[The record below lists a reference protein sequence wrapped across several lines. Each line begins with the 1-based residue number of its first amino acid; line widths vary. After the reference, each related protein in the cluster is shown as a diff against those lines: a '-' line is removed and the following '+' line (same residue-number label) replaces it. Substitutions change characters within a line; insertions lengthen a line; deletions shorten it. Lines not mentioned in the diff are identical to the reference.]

1 MVYINTQISFIY
13 YFSKMVNLF
22 SYVKYSEASFPM
34 TGQYTALLLLTS
46 VIWVL
51 LWIGYRQ
58 NKIND
63 EIKKKEKEER
73 INAKTERRRKLESLY
88 PNRKTNF

>member
-1 MVYINTQISFIY
+1 MIS
-13 YFSKMVNLF
+13 VF

-46 VIWVL
+46 FVWIL
-51 LWIGYRQ
+51 LWFGYRQ

-63 EIKKKEKEER
+63 EIKEKEKAER
-73 INAKTERRRKLESLY
+73 INAKVERRKKLKSLY
-88 PNRKTNF
+88 PDRKKTV

>member
-1 MVYINTQISFIY
+1 MI
-13 YFSKMVNLF
+13 NLF

-34 TGQYTALLLLTS
+34 TGQYTALLLITTI
-46 VIWVL
+46 IWIL

-63 EIKKKEKEER
+63 EIKKKEKEQR
-73 INAKTERRRKLESLY
+73 INEKSERRKKLESLY
-88 PNRKTNF
+88 PIRKSNF

>member
-1 MVYINTQISFIY
+1 MV
-13 YFSKMVNLF
+13 KVF

-34 TGQYTALLLLTS
+34 TGQYTALLLLTT

-73 INAKTERRRKLESLY
+73 INAKTERKRKLESLY
-88 PNRKTNF
+88 PNRKK

>member
-1 MVYINTQISFIY
+1 
-13 YFSKMVNLF
+13 MVNLF

-34 TGQYTALLLLTS
+34 TGQYTALLLLTTI
-46 VIWVL
+46 IWIL

-63 EIKKKEKEER
+63 EIKKKEKEDR
-73 INAKTERRRKLESLY
+73 INQKIERRRKLESLY
-88 PNRKTNF
+88 PDRKSNF

>member
-1 MVYINTQISFIY
+1 MSLI
-13 YFSKMVNLF
+13 F

-34 TGQYTALLLLTS
+34 TGQYTALLLITS
-46 VIWVL
+46 IIWVL
-51 LWIGYRQ
+51 LWFGYRL

-73 INAKTERRRKLESLY
+73 INAKLQRRKKLESLY
-88 PNRKTNF
+88 PSNKKTVKNT

>member
-1 MVYINTQISFIY
+1 
-13 YFSKMVNLF
+13 MVNLF

-34 TGQYTALLLLTS
+34 TGQYTALLLLTT

-73 INAKTERRRKLESLY
+73 INAKTERKRKLESLY
-88 PNRKTNF
+88 PTRKK

>member
-1 MVYINTQISFIY
+1 MIT
-13 YFSKMVNLF
+13 LF

-34 TGQYTALLLLTS
+34 TSQYTALLLITAI
-46 VIWVL
+46 IWVL

-73 INAKTERRRKLESLY
+73 INARTERRRKLERLY
-88 PNRKTNF
+88 PDRSK

>member
-1 MVYINTQISFIY
+1 MITF
-13 YFSKMVNLF
+13 F

-34 TGQYTALLLLTS
+34 TGQYTALLLLTT
-46 VIWVL
+46 VIWIL

-63 EIKKKEKEER
+63 EIKKKEKDQR
-73 INAKTERRRKLESLY
+73 INEKAERRKKLESLY
-88 PNRKTNF
+88 PIRKSNF

>member
-1 MVYINTQISFIY
+1 MAT
-13 YFSKMVNLF
+13 LL

-34 TGQYTALLLLTS
+34 TSQYSALLLFTTI
-46 VIWVL
+46 IWIL

-63 EIKKKEKEER
+63 EMKKKDKEKR
-73 INAKTERRRKLESLY
+73 INEKKERRRKLESLY
-88 PNRKTNF
+88 PDRKGNF

>member
-1 MVYINTQISFIY
+1 
-13 YFSKMVNLF
+13 MVNLF

-34 TGQYTALLLLTS
+34 TGQYTALLLLTT

-73 INAKTERRRKLESLY
+73 INAKTERKRKLESLY
-88 PNRKTNF
+88 PNRKN

>member
-1 MVYINTQISFIY
+1 MNY
-13 YFSKMVNLF
+13 LF

-34 TGQYTALLLLTS
+34 TGQYTALLLLTT
-46 VIWVL
+46 VIWIL

-58 NKIND
+58 NKIKD

-73 INAKTERRRKLESLY
+73 INAKTERRKKLESLY
-88 PNRKTNF
+88 PSKKS

>member
-1 MVYINTQISFIY
+1 MSLI
-13 YFSKMVNLF
+13 F
-22 SYVKYSEASFPM
+22 SYVKYSEANFPM
-34 TGQYTALLLLTS
+34 TGQYTALLLITS

-51 LWIGYRQ
+51 LWFGYRQ

-73 INAKTERRRKLESLY
+73 INAKVQRRRRLESLY
-88 PNRKTNF
+88 PSNKNYLK

>member
-1 MVYINTQISFIY
+1 MSL
-13 YFSKMVNLF
+13 LF
-22 SYVKYSEASFPM
+22 AYVKYYEASFPM
-34 TGQYTALLLLTS
+34 TGQYTALLLITS

-51 LWIGYRQ
+51 LWFGYRQ

-73 INAKTERRRKLESLY
+73 SNAKVQRRKKLESLY
-88 PNRKTNF
+88 PSNKKTV

>member
-1 MVYINTQISFIY
+1 MS
-13 YFSKMVNLF
+13 MLF

-34 TGQYTALLLLTS
+34 TGQYTALLLITS

-63 EIKKKEKEER
+63 EIKKKEKEAR
-73 INAKTERRRKLESLY
+73 INAKVQRRKKLESLY
-88 PNRKTNF
+88 PTNKKTV

>member
-1 MVYINTQISFIY
+1 
-13 YFSKMVNLF
+13 MVNIF

-34 TGQYTALLLLTS
+34 TGQYSALLLLTTI
-46 VIWVL
+46 IWIL

-73 INAKTERRRKLESLY
+73 INKKTNRRKKLESLY
-88 PNRKTNF
+88 PKRRSNV

>member
-1 MVYINTQISFIY
+1 MSLI
-13 YFSKMVNLF
+13 F

-34 TGQYTALLLLTS
+34 TGKYMVLLLITS
-46 VIWVL
+46 AIWVL
-51 LWIGYRQ
+51 IWFGYRQ

-73 INAKTERRRKLESLY
+73 INAKVQRRKKLESLY
-88 PNRKTNF
+88 PSNKKTV

>member
-1 MVYINTQISFIY
+1 MI
-13 YFSKMVNLF
+13 NLF

-34 TGQYTALLLLTS
+34 TSQYTALLLLTAI
-46 VIWVL
+46 IWVL

-63 EIKKKEKEER
+63 EMKKKEKEKR
-73 INAKTERRRKLESLY
+73 IKAKTERRRKLESLY
-88 PNRKTNF
+88 PNRKSNF

>member
-1 MVYINTQISFIY
+1 MI
-13 YFSKMVNLF
+13 KLF

-34 TGQYTALLLLTS
+34 TGQYTALLLITTI
-46 VIWVL
+46 IWIL

-63 EIKKKEKEER
+63 EIKKKEKDQR
-73 INAKTERRRKLESLY
+73 INERTERRKKLESLY
-88 PNRKTNF
+88 PIRKN

>member
-1 MVYINTQISFIY
+1 MV
-13 YFSKMVNLF
+13 KLF

-34 TGQYTALLLLTS
+34 TGQYTALLLLTT

-63 EIKKKEKEER
+63 EIKRKEKEER
-73 INAKTERRRKLESLY
+73 INTKNERIRKLESLY
-88 PNRKTNF
+88 PNRKK

>member
-1 MVYINTQISFIY
+1 MVI
-13 YFSKMVNLF
+13 LF

-34 TGQYTALLLLTS
+34 TSQYTALLLITTL
-46 VIWVL
+46 IWIL

-63 EIKKKEKEER
+63 EIKKKEKEKR
-73 INAKTERRRKLESLY
+73 INEKIERRKKLESLY
-88 PNRKTNF
+88 PDRKNNY

>member
-1 MVYINTQISFIY
+1 MVT
-13 YFSKMVNLF
+13 LF

-34 TGQYTALLLLTS
+34 TGQYIALLLLTTL
-46 VIWVL
+46 IWIL

-63 EIKKKEKEER
+63 EIKKQEKERR
-73 INAKTERRRKLESLY
+73 INAKIERRRKLESLY
-88 PNRKTNF
+88 PKSKGNY

>member
-1 MVYINTQISFIY
+1 MV
-13 YFSKMVNLF
+13 KLF

-34 TGQYTALLLLTS
+34 TGQYTALLLLTTI
-46 VIWVL
+46 IWVL

-63 EIKKKEKEER
+63 EIKRKEKEER
-73 INAKTERRRKLESLY
+73 INAKTERIRKLESLY
-88 PNRKTNF
+88 PNRKK

>member
-1 MVYINTQISFIY
+1 
-13 YFSKMVNLF
+13 MVNIF
-22 SYVKYSEASFPM
+22 SYVKYSDASFPM
-34 TGQYTALLLLTS
+34 TGQYTALLLLTT

-73 INAKTERRRKLESLY
+73 INAKTERKRKLESLY
-88 PNRKTNF
+88 PNRKK